1 MLKKGGIVLLKTL
14 VVVFACVGLY
24 SSFYSCQYNSAIGK
38 VAKLEA
44 NRPYDR
50 DLKYH
55 TPNGEPIF
63 LVRPGN
69 ATTLFFIDGF
79 RGQIA
84 AGHYLEW
91 FRMLHDRHGINIVC
105 PVTGL
110 QGWPI
115 AYRTRE
121 WHREEDMRQALQ
133 IYDAYCANLPA
144 AHRVVTGSMSFG
156 GFSNITLAVFGKRKP
171 DAMVMIAPVNTG
183 LDYKSGSAL
192 VRWLA
197 TQTSWLRYLVPLAM
211 RGGNKERATLY
222 DIVNNEK
229 NLEVWNA
236 LSKDTVNWEENLSQ
250 GLHLSETSGYMEK
263 DLVPR
268 VKNEKILILYGDSD
282 LTFSAAGF
290 ESLAEKLRA
299 SGNRVSTVMFPESG
313 HMLLYDNGGDAAKKL
328 VLDVLLNRYAF

>member
-1 MLKKGGIVLLKTL
+1 MIKKAGIILAKSL

-24 SSFYSCQYNSAIGK
+24 ASFYSCQRDSVLKK
-38 VAKLEA
+38 VEKLEA
-44 NRPYDR
+44 NRPYDK

-55 TPNGEPIF
+55 KPYGEPIF

-79 RGQIA
+79 RGQVA
-84 AGHYLEW
+84 AGHYLDW
-91 FRMLHDRHGINIVC
+91 FKALHENYHINVVC

-110 QGWPI
+110 QGWPV
-115 AYRTRE
+115 AYRTRA

-133 IYDAYCANLPA
+133 VYDAYCANLPA
-144 AHRVVTGSMSFG
+144 GHRVVTGSMSFG

-171 DAMVMIAPVNTG
+171 DAMVMVAPVNTV

-192 VRWLA
+192 MRWLA
-197 TQTSWLRYLVPLAM
+197 TQTSWLRYIVPLAM

-222 DIVNNEK
+222 DIVNSGK
-229 NLEVWNA
+229 NLETWNA
-236 LSKDTVNWEENLSQ
+236 LAKDTVNWEENLAQ
-250 GLHLSETSGYMEK
+250 GLHLTETAEYMEK

-268 VKNEKILILYGDSD
+268 VTNEKILILYGDSD

-299 SGNRVSTVMFPESG
+299 SGNRVKTVKFAESG

-328 VLDVLLNRYAF
+328 VLDVLQNRYAF